1 MGERIALVGRI
12 TPKQREGMA
21 EHLRLLSE
29 GEPHCETWTW
39 QVRPCLRERLQE
51 QISADGGIS
60 LWVMAGGRLS
70 WRFWVSHALFFDEDV
85 LARDPAHCTAPDPLP
100 IRTLLVYAT
109 GEEVAGRLPA
119 TLVDWYTRQ
128 DFRMRGRGCREFG
141 YVVAEQP
148 HW

>member
-60 LWVMAGGRLS
+60 LWVMAGGTQLEVLGQPCDLLRRGRTRPRPGPLH
-70 WRFWVSHALFFDEDV
+70 RPGPTAHSHA
-85 LARDPAHCTAPDPLP
+85 AR
-100 IRTLLVYAT
+100 IR
-109 GEEVAGRLPA
+109 
-119 TLVDWYTRQ
+119 
-128 DFRMRGRGCREFG
+128 
-141 YVVAEQP
+141 